1 MKRAKKL
8 DGIWYLLDIDTQEST
23 VIKSQDDEYSG
34 KIIIPTSFFYEGIIY
49 SVTTIGEQAFRLC
62 SRLYSIVI
70 PDSVIKVEPK
80 AFEGCFELSEV
91 HINSIESWCNIEF
104 CGPYSNPLVNSWEES
119 YVRNITNLYI
129 KGEFVTEL
137 TIPGTITTIKDGTF
151 EHYWNLTSVIIH
163 EGVTT
168 IGEYAF
174 HSCHQLT
181 SVIMPN
187 SIVEIREGVFKGC
200 SNLASITIPE
210 GVTTISERA
219 FEDCRNLT
227 TIDISIGVKNIG
239 ESAFEDCRNLVSVIG
254 GKNIKNIGDYAFT
267 GCESLSSFDISD
279 NVETIGNCAFYNCLS
294 LGVVIPPKLRSIG
307 KMAFYRCTLKSI
319 AVPKSLTAID
329 SRAFKDCFFDCKSLE
344 ICVEQGNPKY
354 DSRNKCNAII
364 ETNSN
369 TLIVGCATT
378 NIPNSVI
385 SIGDEAFSDCDNLIS
400 ITIPNG
406 VKYIG
411 RESFANCYKLRSI
424 TIPGSVIGINGSAF
438 SNCFHLECI
447 NIDNLES
454 WCKIDFT
461 GGAFC
466 QLREYKTA
474 TFLHIKG
481 KIESKLQIPTTITEI
496 KSYAFCG
503 FYVEAV
509 IIPQSITSIG
519 DYAFWGTYLESITIP
534 NSVKSIEKGAFGR
547 CNLNYVVLPKN
558 VKLIDEGAFS
568 VCNNMTYVTI
578 LGSPVIMKGAF
589 RKCSSLQDLY
599 CYGDNIPEVHNAFE
613 GLDISKITL
622 HVPSNAIEEYKNKE
636 PWCRFCCIL
645 PIE

>member
-1 MKRAKKL
+1 MEKEIKI
-8 DGIWYLLDIDTQEST
+8 DGIWYLLDVDEQEAM
-23 VIKSQDDEYSG
+23 VIKSQDKEYSNE
-34 KIIIPTSFFYEGIIY
+34 IIIPPSFFHEGITY
-49 SVTTIGEQAFRLC
+49 RVTSIGEQAFRLC
-62 SRLYSIVI
+62 GRLYSIVI

-91 HINSIESWCNIEF
+91 HITSIERWCNIEF
-104 CGPYSNPLVNSWEES
+104 NGRCSNPLNNSWEAS
-119 YVRNITNLYI
+119 YGRNTTNLYI
-129 KGEFVTEL
+129 NGDVITEL
-137 TIPGTITTIKDGTF
+137 IIPGTVKTIKDGAF
-151 EHYWNLTSVIIH
+151 MGCDGLISVIILD
-163 EGVTT
+163 GVTS
-168 IGEYAF
+168 IGNYSFCGCARLK
-174 HSCHQLT
+174 SIAMPDSLT
-181 SVIMPN
+181 
-187 SIVEIREGVFKGC
+187 EIRTGAFMGC
-200 SNLASITIPE
+200 SNLINITIPN
-210 GVTTISERA
+210 GVSTIGNEA
-219 FEDCRNLT
+219 FSDCKGLT

-474 TFLHIKG
+474 TFLHVKG

-547 CNLNYVVLPKN
+547 CNLNYVVFPKN

-568 VCNNMTYVTI
+568 FCNNMTYVTI

-599 CYGDNIPEVHNAFE
+599 CYGNNIPEVHNAFD

-636 PWCRFCCIL
+636 PWCRFGSIV
-645 PIE
+645 PIK